1 MTPNTRVLALC
12 TLSNSPPVLTIL
24 VRIMI
29 EGWMGAVLCVHIIS
43 GPVRNLKISRP
54 HPVLLK
60 NGDYLMISELI
71 IHLGKNMET
80 LEKIGLEKIDHYF

>member
-71 IHLGKNMET
+71 HLGKIWK
-80 LEKIGLEKIDHYF
+80 LWKR